1 MPRDSSAEEARYEA
15 MAGEGGDLDG
25 ALEAPAQPDDAM
37 SAHAFSEESEE
48 EQESLDG
55 SPEDG
60 VEGEAALLASGDG
73 GRGGDAEPSGE
84 EPPER
89 PVRRQRTSSLDMDAP
104 RLGERPDNFAAPVDT
119 LAYQPTLTP
128 LIEQEG
134 SFYDNK
140 A

>member
-1 MPRDSSAEEARYEA
+1 M
-15 MAGEGGDLDG
+15 
-25 ALEAPAQPDDAM
+25 
-37 SAHAFSEESEE
+37 
-48 EQESLDG
+48 
-55 SPEDG
+55 
-60 VEGEAALLASGDG
+60 EGEAALLASGDG

-140 A
+140 ASFNRIFGS